1 MTVTYPAGPITP
13 HGQYFRDKGRYPTV
27 HLGSHDGTVEFYLH
41 GGESIPWPDRPE
53 CVRLTKDGIKGLM
66 APGRIVGQKG
76 ATEDGETFIDG
87 IYDPAELELGLVA
100 RARDPRRLQSLVS
113 TLLGSVVL
121 RRTSPLSVIDA
132 TGERWWANIRSTGK
146 SQAEPFTWGE
156 SRRQK
161 LTLRARIDGAF
172 WRGESD
178 ISGLG
183 FQYERHADEFS
194 YNAESVGINQGWY
207 ITYVGG
213 DGGYVGTTGGELVWR
228 PPSSPPLF
236 ADSRS
241 AIMRHNTARA
251 SDDDMIVEM
260 LLGGNATGIAW
271 EGNASNGIW
280 ARMNNTGAAGL
291 NGIRALIEL
300 GGIRLSEFI
309 DGVETVLDWKPFTVT
324 PQNGD
329 LFKLVCIGGSYTV
342 LRNGREI
349 ISVPDDGGPRRAG
362 AGYRAAGLEMH
373 AGATIAYMATRP
385 APVARWAMSSNNT
398 APQTGTIQ
406 CLNIGSELM
415 YRTYTLIGPGTFNI
429 AVAPGSTDMV
439 TMGPL
444 LDNQVI
450 YLRTDPRKTT
460 ITDLT
465 SKPPTPQ
472 QLNDW
477 QQAVKEFL
485 DFATG
490 GNAPPLMHILASEFG
505 IQPPQGNLY
514 TLLKGRFSTESAIP
528 AAPVSGEPE
537 PYFVDASIVDGNEN
551 SQIISHGVPLRR
563 YPLR

>member
-27 HLGSHDGTVEFYLH
+27 HLGSHDGSVEFYLH
-41 GGESIPWPDRPE
+41 GGESIPWPDKPE
-53 CVRLTKDGIKGLM
+53 CVRLTKDGLKGLI

-87 IYDPAELELGLVA
+87 LYDPAEPELSLVA
-100 RARDPRRLQSLVS
+100 RARDPRRLQSLVAE
-113 TLLGSVVL
+113 LLGSVDL
-121 RRTSPLSVIDA
+121 RRTSPLTITNA
-132 TGERWWANIRSTGK
+132 NGERWWANVRSNGK

-156 SRRQK
+156 SRWQK
-161 LTLRARIDGAF
+161 LSLRLRVDGAF

-183 FQYERHADEFS
+183 FQYERHADEFD
-194 YNAESVGINQGWY
+194 YTANEVGLTQDWY
-207 ITYVGG
+207 ITYMGGEGGHVGAAS
-213 DGGYVGTTGGELVWR
+213 GELVWK
-228 PPSSPPLF
+228 PPADPPLF

-241 AIMRHNTARA
+241 AIMRHNTFRA

-260 LLGGNATGIAW
+260 LLGGNATGIAFP
-271 EGNASNGIW
+271 GNASNGIW
-280 ARMNNTGAAGL
+280 ARMHNTDGWAG
-291 NGIRALIEL
+291 NYGVRALIEL
-300 GGIRLSEFI
+300 GSVTISKFNNGTKTDL
-309 DGVETVLDWKPFTVT
+309 GWQLFTVT

-329 LFKLVCIGGSYTV
+329 LFQLHCIGNRYSV

-349 ISVPDDGGPRRAG
+349 LAVTDPAPIKGPNYRAG
-362 AGYRAAGLEMH
+362 GMEMH
-373 AGATIAYMATRP
+373 AGATIAYMATAP

-398 APQTGTIQ
+398 AAQPGKIQ
-406 CLNIGSELM
+406 CVNIGSEPM
-415 YRTYTLIGPGTFNI
+415 YRTYTLVGPGTFNI

-439 TMGPL
+439 SLGPL

-465 SKPPTPQ
+465 AKPPTPQ

-477 QQAVKEFL
+477 QNAVKDFL

-490 GNAPPLMHILASEFG
+490 GNAPPLMWALASHFG

-514 TLLKGRFSTESAIP
+514 SLLKGRFSTESAIP

-537 PYFVDASIVDGNEN
+537 PYFVDASITGGNAD
-551 SQIISHGVPLRR
+551 SQIISTGIPLRR